1 MYLDQSLKN
10 GRVVIKKAFQSQRK
24 EVINLTTDK
33 DELIMAE
40 DDKNYTIIDGKKIPV
55 YNAKVVETI
64 KNKRTGKVYDNKAHF
79 DSDVADSNTDTTV
92 DDLQQDVAIEVASL
106 QVFGKTK

>member
-1 MYLDQSLKN
+1 MYQDQNLGS
-10 GRVVIKKAFQSQRK
+10 GQVGIRKAFQNLKK
-24 EVINLTTDK
+24 EVINLTTNK

-40 DDKNYTIIDGKKIPV
+40 DDKNYTIIDGKKVPV

-64 KNKRTGKVYDNKAHF
+64 KNKRTGKIYDSKTHF
-79 DSDVADSNTDTTV
+79 DTDVADPNTDTTV

>member
-1 MYLDQSLKN
+1 MFFILILSSSLIVLALGFPPQDSNIYSDVDFVLLDLGNS
-10 GRVVIKKAFQSQRK
+10 
-24 EVINLTTDK
+24 D
-33 DELIMAE
+33 
-40 DDKNYTIIDGKKIPV
+40 
-55 YNAKVVETI
+55 
-64 KNKRTGKVYDNKAHF
+64 F